1 MSHKKRW
8 GGVAVVP
15 ISFHSCI
22 EWDATHARGSRG
34 TSDMAAQASMA
45 ELFGSDSEDEGE
57 ERQPAAPAGE
67 ATGDAG
73 GDDADAASDLF
84 GSDDDDDGEEAPA
97 VGPLPNSAAPV
108 TFAIPSMPRPS
119 ADSKVSA
126 RCHAPTLAN
135 YRDTAH

>member
-1 MSHKKRW
+1 
-8 GGVAVVP
+8 
-15 ISFHSCI
+15 
-22 EWDATHARGSRG
+22 
-34 TSDMAAQASMA
+34 MAAQASMA

-108 TFAIPSMPRPS
+108 SFAIPSMPRPS
-119 ADSKVSA
+119 ADSKVSSLSRPNA
-126 RCHAPTLAN
+126 SQPTE
-135 YRDTAH
+135 TPPT

>member
-1 MSHKKRW
+1 
-8 GGVAVVP
+8 
-15 ISFHSCI
+15 
-22 EWDATHARGSRG
+22 
-34 TSDMAAQASMA
+34 MAAPASMA

-57 ERQPAAPAGE
+57 ERQPAAPARE

-108 TFAIPSMPRPS
+108 SFAIPSMPRPS

-126 RCHAPTLAN
+126 LSRPNASQPTE
-135 YRDTAH
+135 TPPTQ